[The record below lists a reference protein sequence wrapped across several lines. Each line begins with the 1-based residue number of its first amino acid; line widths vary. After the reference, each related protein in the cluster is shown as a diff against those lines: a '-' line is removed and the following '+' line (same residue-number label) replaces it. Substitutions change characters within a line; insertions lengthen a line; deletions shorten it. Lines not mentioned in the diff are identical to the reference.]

1 MAEITPIKKEQLR
14 RKRRRRLIWLIVLTL
29 LLIGLLILYLNRDAL
44 QNFQVEPLVEQMQSS
59 AASDQFPIT
68 LPSSNTYQ
76 MLPVSG
82 KLVLLTDTHLYV
94 YNNKGKL
101 LTSLQHGMSRPRCVV
116 NDSRAAVFERGG
128 KQIDL
133 LTLNTLKSSTHATD
147 NPIFDVALSDDA
159 KLCVIE
165 NSARF
170 VSELIVY
177 NSKMEEIYRWSSQNL
192 LLGATFNGNN
202 DLAAFSA
209 SSSSGQMQSEI
220 FLLNLNKEQA
230 VSAGVFSDNLLL
242 SIDAKK
248 DGHIVAVG
256 DRAAVSL
263 DRQGKQVATYAYPD
277 EGVSYFDNSAEQL
290 LLVLGDFTKY
300 KSNQIVVTNVLLEPV
315 GTFTSASKVLD
326 WTVGDKSAA
335 VLFANQLVQFAED
348 GKTTLVNTD
357 YGYAEVA
364 LLSGRLLL
372 RNARE
377 IQEGL
382 PASS

>member
-14 RKRRRRLIWLIVLTL
+14 RKRRRRMIWLVVLAL
-29 LLIGLLILYLNRDAL
+29 VLIGLLILYLNRDAL

-59 AASDQFPIT
+59 KASDQFPIT

-76 MLPVSG
+76 MIPVSG

-94 YNNKGKL
+94 YNNKGKQL
-101 LTSLQHGMSRPRCVV
+101 ASFQHGMSHPRCVA

-133 LTLNTLKSSTHATD
+133 LTLNTLKSSSHATE

-177 NSKMEEIYRWSSQNL
+177 NSQSEEIYRWSSQNL

-209 SSSSGQMQSEI
+209 SSSSGQIQSEI
-220 FLLNLNKEQA
+220 FLLNLNKEEA

-248 DGHIVAVG
+248 DGHIIAVG
-256 DRAAVSL
+256 DRAAISL
-263 DRQGKQVATYAYPD
+263 DRQGKQVAAYTYPN
-277 EGVSYFDNSAEQL
+277 EGISYFDNSAEQL
-290 LLVLGDFTKY
+290 LLILGDFTKY
-300 KSNQIVVTNVLLEPV
+300 KSNQIVVTNVLLETL
-315 GTFTSASKVLD
+315 GTYTSSSKVLD
-326 WTVGDKSAA
+326 WAVSDQAAA
-335 VLFANQLVQFAED
+335 VLFANQLVQFAAD
-348 GKTTLVNTD
+348 GKTTSANTE
-357 YGYAEVA
+357 YGFAEVA
-364 LLSGRLLL
+364 LFSGRLLL
-372 RNARE
+372 RNAHE

-382 PASS
+382 PHSS